1 MRVAE
6 WVPWSAA
13 ALITGAMA
21 LVLSQFISPI
31 EGGDIGALLA
41 AARENDGRWTAMSVL
56 WSVSAAGFVLG
67 CPCILSAL
75 QRRGRRVGYTG
86 VTMFAI
92 GSVGLAGFAALSLV
106 FRALA
111 LSGADPDLVARV
123 LDDPGLRVVETI
135 WAGGLFLGLAT
146 IAVALLVGRA
156 MPMWIPLV
164 LLAFVAIE
172 LLSDGIPL
180 LQRLGYLAL
189 GFGFTG
195 VAIEVAAP
203 SIGRRAAHAEV

>member
-21 LVLSQFISPI
+21 LVLSEFISPI
-31 EGGDIGALLA
+31 DGDDMAALLA
-41 AARENDGRWTAMSVL
+41 VARENDGRWTAMSVL

-67 CPCILSAL
+67 CPCIVMAL
-75 QRRGRRVGYTG
+75 QRRGRKLGYAG
-86 VTMFAI
+86 VTLFAT
-92 GSVGLAGFAALSLV
+92 GAVGLAGFAALSLV

-111 LSGADPDLVARV
+111 LSGADPDLVTEV
-123 LDDPGLRVVETI
+123 LDDPSLLVVETI
-135 WAGGLFLGLAT
+135 WVVGLVLGLAV
-146 IAVALLVGRA
+146 IAVALLVGRTL
-156 MPMWIPLV
+156 PIWIPLV
-164 LLAFVAIE
+164 LLAFVAIQ

-180 LQRLGYLAL
+180 LQRIGYIAL
-189 GFGFTG
+189 GVGFTG
-195 VAIEVAAP
+195 VAVEVAAP